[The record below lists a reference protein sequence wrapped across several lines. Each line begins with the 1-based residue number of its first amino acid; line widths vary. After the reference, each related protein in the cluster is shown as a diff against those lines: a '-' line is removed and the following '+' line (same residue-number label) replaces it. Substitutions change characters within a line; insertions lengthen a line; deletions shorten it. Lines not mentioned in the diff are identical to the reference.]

1 MALRFHGIFAALTT
15 PFIEGDPALDRFK
28 ANIRRYNAFGLEG
41 YVVLGSTAENVSLSD
56 EESAD
61 LVRAARETAAPGKR
75 LIIGTARES
84 TKLTI
89 DFTRRMADLG
99 AEAALVR
106 TPAYYKSR
114 LDAEALRRHFTA
126 VADASPIPVLLYNIP
141 QNTGVAI
148 DSPLVV
154 ELSRHPNI
162 AGIKDSSGNLAAVS
176 EVVPQAV
183 RDFDFILGAGS
194 IVLPALLMGA
204 SGAILAVANAAPALC
219 VELYR
224 EFEQGH
230 LEEARK
236 IQEALVPLNRAVV
249 SVYGIAGLKYALDL
263 QGYFGGLPRLPLR
276 PVSDK
281 GKAEIETLLK
291 DLGLVAS

>member
-1 MALRFHGIFAALTT
+1 MAPRFHGIYAALTT
-15 PFIEGDPALDRFK
+15 PFVEGDVALDKFK

-56 EESAD
+56 DESAG
-61 LVRAARETAAPGKR
+61 LVRAAKETAAPGKR
-75 LIIGTARES
+75 LIVGTARES

-99 AEAALVR
+99 AGTALVR
-106 TPAYYKSR
+106 TPGYYKSR

-162 AGIKDSSGNLAAVS
+162 AGDRKS
-176 EVVPQAV
+176 VV
-183 RDFDFILGAGS
+183 
-194 IVLPALLMGA
+194 
-204 SGAILAVANAAPALC
+204 
-219 VELYR
+219 
-224 EFEQGH
+224 
-230 LEEARK
+230 
-236 IQEALVPLNRAVV
+236 
-249 SVYGIAGLKYALDL
+249 
-263 QGYFGGLPRLPLR
+263 
-276 PVSDK
+276 
-281 GKAEIETLLK
+281 
-291 DLGLVAS
+291 

>member
-1 MALRFHGIFAALTT
+1 MAPRFHGIYAALTT
-15 PFIEGDPALDRFK
+15 PFVEGDVALDKFK

-56 EESAD
+56 DESAG
-61 LVRAARETAAPGKR
+61 LVRAAKETAAPGKR
-75 LIIGTARES
+75 LIVGTARES

-99 AEAALVR
+99 AGTALVR
-106 TPAYYKSR
+106 TPGYYKSR

-176 EVVPQAV
+176 EVVPQAG

-224 EFEQGH
+224 EFEAGH

-236 IQEALVPLNRAVV
+236 IQEVLVPLNRAVV
-249 SVYGIAGLKYALDL
+249 PAYGIAGLKYALDL
-263 QGYFGGLPRLPLR
+263 QGYFGGLPRLPLL

-291 DLGLVAS
+291 NLGLAAS

>member
-1 MALRFHGIFAALTT
+1 MAPRFHGIYAALTT
-15 PFIEGDPALDRFK
+15 PFVEGDVALDKFK

-56 EESAD
+56 DESAG
-61 LVRAARETAAPGKR
+61 LVRAAKETAAPGKR
-75 LIIGTARES
+75 LIVGTARES

-99 AEAALVR
+99 AGTALVR
-106 TPAYYKSR
+106 TPGYYKSR

-176 EVVPQAV
+176 EVVPQAG

-224 EFEQGH
+224 EFEAGH

-236 IQEALVPLNRAVV
+236 IQEVLVPLNRAVV
-249 SVYGIAGLKYALDL
+249 PAYGIAGLKYALDL
-263 QGYFGGLPRLPLR
+263 QGYFGGLPRLPLL

-281 GKAEIETLLK
+281 GKAEIETLIK
-291 DLGLVAS
+291 NLGLAAS

>member
-1 MALRFHGIFAALTT
+1 
-15 PFIEGDPALDRFK
+15 
-28 ANIRRYNAFGLEG
+28 
-41 YVVLGSTAENVSLSD
+41 
-56 EESAD
+56 
-61 LVRAARETAAPGKR
+61 
-75 LIIGTARES
+75 
-84 TKLTI
+84 
-89 DFTRRMADLG
+89 
-99 AEAALVR
+99 
-106 TPAYYKSR
+106 
-114 LDAEALRRHFTA
+114 

-162 AGIKDSSGNLAAVS
+162 AGVKDSSGNLAAVS

-194 IVLPALLMGA
+194 ILLPALLMGA

-219 VELYR
+219 VELCR